1 MNAIRIR
8 TTVDSETL
16 HLPELRP
23 LVGRTVEIIVLDEES
38 AADSKSGA
46 TDWDDA
52 MRAVDELQDYDFDAL
67 RRQRECDLQHAK
79 DHLP

>member
-8 TTVDSETL
+8 TTVDAETL
-16 HLPELRP
+16 YLPELRP

-38 AADSKSGA
+38 AGDSESGA

-52 MRAVDELQDYDFDAL
+52 RRAVDELQEYDFDAL
-67 RRQRECDLQHAK
+67 HRQRECDLKHAK
-79 DHLP
+79 DHVP